1 MDNKNFELYRKYLS
15 FIQIRTL
22 SLVIHLWHNLLININ
37 YYEYRLRSSTE
48 IIVSILPLTTSVLFN
63 CCEHFPDNI
72 LCSPSDAGIGKIPL
86 FSFQF
91 WHFVFHL
98 DLLQFQCLQIQ
109 KWVWKI
115 LYQFNLSNFTD
126 LGSIWLWLS
135 QQPQYRWPQL
145 WLEITKFEP
154 KYFSRP
160 ALKPSVC
167 HKHSGST
174 KQPPPPLF
182 EIPYVNLVIRVDN
195 LFLR

>member
-1 MDNKNFELYRKYLS
+1 M
-15 FIQIRTL
+15 
-22 SLVIHLWHNLLININ
+22 IHFTYNILKSNN

-48 IIVSILPLTTSVLFN
+48 ILVLFPPLTIPVQFN
-63 CCEHFPDNI
+63 YCEHSPDNI

-154 KYFSRP
+154 KYFSWP

-167 HKHSGST
+167 HERSGRT
-174 KQPPPPLF
+174 KQPPPLF
-182 EIPYVNLVIRVDN
+182 EIPYIGMSTLSSE
-195 LFLR
+195 